1 MQREWNRS
9 QMHSRPEEEHS
20 TKEIEHRF
28 TSMEEFAKESIAD
41 RVELRKIADHHANKL
56 TTHEKAILGIL
67 IVLGVL
73 LQEKYPKLAAILLKG
88 QI

>member
-9 QMHSRPEEEHS
+9 QPPLRPEDSHS

-28 TSMEEFAKESIAD
+28 TLMEDFAKESIAD